1 MFCCIFICKALT
13 NMLPFFSLKRQY
25 LWKSRWKELN
35 PELEFPRPQGIA
47 LWQMDTKHEAC
58 KMCSNYPGVKLIRA
72 FWRLEEENGK
82 FEVKHPSHPNICKT
96 GHFTPWLVP
105 EAKERLLTSRRRFV
119 VCRLLQKEEIRR
131 SKLFVFVA
139 GKVLSNL
146 HEFASL
152 LQLAVRTRYH
162 PQQRVLN
169 FVDQSNNL

>member
-1 MFCCIFICKALT
+1 
-13 NMLPFFSLKRQY
+13 
-25 LWKSRWKELN
+25 
-35 PELEFPRPQGIA
+35 
-47 LWQMDTKHEAC
+47 
-58 KMCSNYPGVKLIRA
+58 MCSNYSGAKLIRA
-72 FWRLEEENGK
+72 VVRLEKENRSRK
-82 FEVKHPSHPNICKT
+82 ARKPTVCRYEICKFLRR
-96 GHFTPWLVP
+96 GCLLVP

-119 VCRLLQKEEIRR
+119 VWRLLQEEEIRR

-139 GKVLSNL
+139 GKVLLNS